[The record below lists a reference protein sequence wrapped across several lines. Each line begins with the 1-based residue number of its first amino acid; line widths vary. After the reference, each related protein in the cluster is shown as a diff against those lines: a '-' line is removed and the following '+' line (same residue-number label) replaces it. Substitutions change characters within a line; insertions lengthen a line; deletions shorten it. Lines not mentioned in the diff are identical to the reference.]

1 MNPEQRRL
9 LRWYP
14 AGWVERYG
22 VEMLAMIDD
31 SCGGRPV
38 PGRLRR
44 QLMRFGLEER
54 LRHRGLISG
63 DRPDSQRARAGA
75 SLVLCGWAVL
85 VVSGSMFA
93 KVTEH
98 WSSAMPA
105 DQRAPADTA
114 FSVVYG
120 SAALGGLAVVIGAVA
135 GLVAL
140 YRAWRRGQA
149 PRVGRA
155 GSLALAAS
163 AAWAS
168 ATAALA
174 SWAHGLGPAQRNGG
188 SGLYLAAFLG
198 WALLFVAVIGSW
210 TAVALRVER
219 QLDLGRP
226 ELRTVWAA
234 GVVAATATVSLV
246 AAMLGWWVSVAR
258 DAPWVLHGATA
269 PAAASGFAWNLALT
283 ALVGLVAVA
292 LAAAGLERLHSARRI
307 WRS

>member
-44 QLMRFGLEER
+44 QLLRFGLEER
-54 LRHRGLISG
+54 LRRRGLIGG

-98 WSSAMPA
+98 WSSAVPA
-105 DQRAPADTA
+105 GRRGSADAA

-120 SAALGGLAVVIGAVA
+120 SAALGGLAVVAGAAA

-140 YRAWRRGQA
+140 HRAWRRGRA

-155 GSLALAAS
+155 GFLALAAS
-163 AAWAS
+163 ATWAA
-168 ATAALA
+168 ATVALA
-174 SWAHGLGPAQRNGG
+174 SWAHGLSPAQRNGG

-198 WALLFVAVIGSW
+198 WGLLFVAVLGTW
-210 TAVALRVER
+210 TAVALRLER
-219 QLDLGRP
+219 QLDLGRL
-226 ELRTVWAA
+226 ELRTVWTA
-234 GVVAATATVSLV
+234 GVVAAIATVSLV
-246 AAMLGWWVSVAR
+246 AAILAWWVSVAR

-269 PAAASGFAWNLALT
+269 GAAVSGFAWNLAIS
-283 ALVGLVAVA
+283 ALVGLVAVT
-292 LAAAGLERLHSARRI
+292 LAGAGLERLYSARRI